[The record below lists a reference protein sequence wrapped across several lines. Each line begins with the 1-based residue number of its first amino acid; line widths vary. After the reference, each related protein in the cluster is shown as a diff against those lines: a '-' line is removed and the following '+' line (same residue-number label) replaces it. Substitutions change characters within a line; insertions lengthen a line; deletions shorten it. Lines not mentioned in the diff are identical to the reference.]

1 MRMAAFGL
9 VGISAILFV
18 SVFGLTSSFAQTDSC
33 FNCIQILPHNI
44 ELYQDLFPLIIWSD
58 SYVYERNSI
67 VTING
72 HLRPEN
78 TVSPVLIVVTNP
90 IGNVITVEQIS
101 TGKNGHFSFTL
112 NTGSPLWKQDGEY
125 VIKAQSGADTRQF
138 KTKIT
143 LVTYDVGVA
152 NKCTSQDIPIIADN
166 GESYCLPFKSEK
178 GTALNADGTLS
189 ISDKTLALK
198 IRSPNA
204 DSITFDIPRYLL
216 DSKSSSGNDSDF
228 VVMSGGKIVEF
239 ERLSSDAD
247 SRQIKINYDPTKS
260 RSYQIV
266 GTHVVPE
273 FGPVMMLVLFGSIGL
288 ILFFN
293 RTFSNRFVK
302 F

>member
-1 MRMAAFGL
+1 MSMVAFGL
-9 VGISAILFV
+9 VGISAVLFV
-18 SVFGLTSSFAQTDSC
+18 SGFGLTLSFAQTDSC

-44 ELYQDLFPLIIWSD
+44 ELYQDLFPLTIWSD
-58 SYVYERNSI
+58 SYSYDRGST
-67 VTING
+67 VTIHG

-78 TVSPVLIVVTNP
+78 TVSPVLIVVTSP

-101 TGKNGHFSFTL
+101 PKKTGDFSFTL
-112 NTGSPLWKQDGEY
+112 NTNSPLWKQDGEY

-138 KTKIT
+138 KTKFN
-143 LVTYDVGVA
+143 LVSFGVDNV
-152 NKCTSQDIPIIADN
+152 NKCTAQDIPIIADD
-166 GESYCLPFKSEK
+166 GKSYCLPFKSEK

-189 ISDKTLALK
+189 ISSKTLALK
-198 IRSPNA
+198 IRGSNA
-204 DSITFDIPRYLL
+204 DSITLDIPRYLL

-228 VVMSGGKIVEF
+228 IVMSGGNIVEF

-247 SRQIKINYDPTKS
+247 SRQIKISYDPTKS

-273 FGPVMMLVLFGSIGL
+273 FGPVMMIILFGSIGL